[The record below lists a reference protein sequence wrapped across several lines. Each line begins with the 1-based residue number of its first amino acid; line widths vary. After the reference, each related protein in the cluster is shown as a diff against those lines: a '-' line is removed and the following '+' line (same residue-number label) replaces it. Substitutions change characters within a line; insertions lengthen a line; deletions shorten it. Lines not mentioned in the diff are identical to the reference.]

1 MRILKIFDGDYPWDV
16 RVEKVSRTLMA
27 AGHDLLLV
35 CRNKAG
41 HAPRKE
47 ILEDGLRVERV
58 PALGPAG
65 LSLPIFL
72 SPLWIAPVLS
82 AARRFKPDIV
92 LVRDLPMAP
101 LGLLAGQLRGVPVL
115 ADLAEPYPD
124 SLRSIYQFNEPSM
137 IDRFVRNPRVA
148 DAVEQFVVKRLDHA
162 LVVCPEAQGR
172 LESVGLPEGRCTVVR
187 NTPHPDSLV
196 RLGKEPD
203 ALKGL
208 QDCFVVL
215 FSGLLAG
222 DRGLDV
228 AIDAIEALDAQ
239 SPNRFALVIVG
250 DGPVAP
256 RLKEQVR
263 EKGLGDVVRFI
274 GQVPYQNL
282 ADIIAGCDLGILPF
296 HHCPHIEASL
306 ANKLFEYMSLGL
318 PVVASDVAPHRR
330 VIDHAGN
337 GLLTRPGSAS
347 ELAAAIR
354 VCEQEASRL
363 RAFAEAGR
371 QAVASGYSW
380 SEDAARLLEAV
391 SRFSVG
397 EGSHSHPVSETS
409 IAVETETP
417 SSVGD

>member
-1 MRILKIFDGDYPWDV
+1 
-16 RVEKVSRTLMA
+16 
-27 AGHDLLLV
+27 
-35 CRNKAG
+35 
-41 HAPRKE
+41 
-47 ILEDGLRVERV
+47 
-58 PALGPAG
+58 
-65 LSLPIFL
+65 
-72 SPLWIAPVLS
+72 
-82 AARRFKPDIV
+82 
-92 LVRDLPMAP
+92 
-101 LGLLAGQLRGVPVL
+101 
-115 ADLAEPYPD
+115 
-124 SLRSIYQFNEPSM
+124 M

>member
-1 MRILKIFDGDYPWDV
+1 MIFDGDYPWDV

-41 HAPRKE
+41 DAPRKE

-58 PALGPAG
+58 SSLGPAG

-72 SPLWIAPVLS
+72 SPLWIAPVVS
-82 AARRFKPDIV
+82 AARRFQPDIV

-101 LGLLAGQLRGVPVL
+101 LGLLAGQLRGVPVV

-137 IDRFVRNPRVA
+137 TDRFVRNPRVA
-148 DAVEQFVVKRLDHA
+148 DAVERFVVKRLDHA
-162 LVVCPEAQGR
+162 LVVCPEAQDR
-172 LESVGLPEGRCTVVR
+172 LENVGLPEGRCTVVR
-187 NTPHPDSLV
+187 NTPDPGSLV
-196 RLGKEPD
+196 LKGEEPE

-208 QDCFVVL
+208 EERFVVL

-228 AIDAIEALDAQ
+228 AIDAIHVLETQ

-250 DGPVAP
+250 HGPVAS
-256 RLKEQVR
+256 RLKDQVR
-263 EKGLGDVVRFI
+263 DKDLGTVVRFV
-274 GQVPYQNL
+274 GQVPYEDL
-282 ADIIAGCDLGILPF
+282 ADIIVGCDLGVLPF

-330 VIDHAGN
+330 VIEHAGN
-337 GLLTRPGSAS
+337 GLLTRPGSSS
-347 ELAAAIR
+347 ELAKAIR
-354 VCEQEASRL
+354 VCEQEPVRL
-363 RAFAEAGR
+363 SAFAEAGR
-371 QAVASGYSW
+371 QAAASGYSW
-380 SEDAARLLEAV
+380 SEDAARLLEVV

-397 EGSHSHPVSETS
+397 DGSHSHAVSEKGVALEADS
-409 IAVETETP
+409 P
-417 SSVGD
+417 RSLGD